1 MSKSTKRYLMRDKD
15 EFFAT
20 PDYIR
25 DDLYELIP
33 ENVKTILDPC
43 CGSGALEVEGYDYAL
58 YDLVDRGYPN
68 VTFCDFLQK
77 PYEGER
83 YDAVVINPPFC
94 LLDEFVERCFLY
106 TDNIFIVS
114 PFRVLKKWSA
124 NVKAINYKRYH
135 QGFSDNVKTVVSCFH
150 LSKNEGLG
158 KTEAEWKSE
167 LFIPKMDELRYHTKH
182 YTVADADPTKWCVWN
197 VSVGSFRHQGLKAR
211 GFLPV
216 PMTEEV
222 FECRTTNNVVRRG
235 QILERDMVVFDT
247 KEEAEAFRKVY
258 TENFD
263 FIKDYV
269 YDRLCMMYA
278 NVPFLDWSGN
288 DKKDL

>member
-1 MSKSTKRYLMRDKD
+1 MSKRYLMRDKD

-33 ENVKTILDPC
+33 NTVKTILDPC
-43 CGSGALEVEGYDYAL
+43 CGSGALEVEGYQYKL

-68 VTFCDFLQK
+68 VTLCDFLKK

-83 YDAVVINPPFC
+83 YDAVVINPPFY
-94 LLDEFVERCFLY
+94 LLDDFVERCFLY
-106 TDNIFIVS
+106 TDDIFIVS
-114 PFRVLKKWSA
+114 PFRVLKKWSPY
-124 NVKAINYKRYH
+124 VKAINYKRYH
-135 QGFSDNVKTVVSCFH
+135 KGFSYDVKTVVSCFH
-150 LSKNEGLG
+150 LSKTQGLG

-167 LFIPKMDELRYHTKH
+167 LLLPRQKELRHMMKH
-182 YTVADADPTKWCVWN
+182 YTVKDADPNKWCVWN
-197 VSVGSFRHQGLKAR
+197 VSVGSFRRQGLKAR

-216 PMTEEV
+216 QMNEEAFV
-222 FECRTTNNVVRRG
+222 CKTTNNVVKRG
-235 QILERDMVVFDT
+235 QFLERDMIVFDT
-247 KEEAEAFRKVY
+247 KEEADRFAKVY
-258 TENFD
+258 TDNFQ
-263 FIKDYV
+263 FVKDYV

-278 NVPFLDWSGN
+278 FIPFIDWNGSN